1 MLTDRHVAEMEAAT
15 LNLSPRELKGLTNE
29 HRASVLAIES
39 RLSDLLQGFRSMA
52 QELLRQCM
60 IELSIKYTE
69 ETWADGFEYSA
80 WHAVLNGAEK
90 LTPEELARLRRLAE
104 WAGGWYHLLDEA
116 QEPQFIER
124 RDWTERYEIH
134 LKYEES
140 RRR

>member
-1 MLTDRHVAEMEAAT
+1 MLTDRHIAEMEAAS
-15 LNLSPRELKGLTNE
+15 LSLSPRELKALTNE
-29 HRASVLAIES
+29 HQASVLAVDA
-39 RLSDLLQGFRSMA
+39 RLPDLLQGFRSMS

-69 ETWADGFEYSA
+69 EPWADGFEYAA
-80 WHAVLNGAEK
+80 WNAVLNGAEK
-90 LTPEELARLRRLAE
+90 LSPEELARLRRLAE

-124 RDWTERYEIH
+124 AAWEEKYKIH
-134 LKYEES
+134 VKYEES